1 LPGGTDTAASFAFE
15 KEDHTLGNALRYMIM
30 KNPDVEFCGY
40 SIPHPSEAVM
50 NLRIQTWDGV
60 NVMEVLRKGLDDL
73 SDMCD
78 AVEEKFTTAR
88 DEFNEANPD
97 RVSKR

>member
-1 LPGGTDTAASFAFE
+1 
-15 KEDHTLGNALRYMIM
+15 
-30 KNPDVEFCGY
+30 
-40 SIPHPSEAVM
+40 M
-50 NLRIQTWDGV
+50 NLRIQTWGESLRSSSFDTKLTSLSDGV